1 MNIEKIGINAGVVW
15 KALENVKEL
24 DIIGLKKAT
33 KLTEKDLSY
42 ALGWLA
48 REGKI
53 SIMEKEKGVSVIL
66 S

>member
-1 MNIEKIGINAGVVW
+1 MNVEKIGINAGVVW
-15 KALENVKEL
+15 KALENANEL
-24 DIIGLKKAT
+24 NIKDLKKTT

-48 REGKI
+48 REGKVAFTEI
-53 SIMEKEKGVSVIL
+53 ETDIYVKL